1 MTKEN
6 RQDRA
11 NVLLIRY
18 ILLYNL
24 LMVVIISAAGWYF
37 YDLNIARSV
46 LAGGIMA
53 SGSFFLLAR
62 DIGQMI
68 SRVSMAGDRYRAVKN
83 TEKIRFLL
91 KFYARLTVLGL
102 LLFVLATKMHINMV
116 ALTVGLSTIILSVI
130 IVFLSKGR
138 KINSIQG
145 KEGV

>member
-1 MTKEN
+1 MSKKNE
-6 RQDRA
+6 QDA
-11 NVLLIRY
+11 SNVLLIRY

-37 YDLNIARSV
+37 YDWNIARSV
-46 LAGGIMA
+46 LAGGLMA
-53 SGSFFLLAR
+53 SGSFFLLSK

-68 SRVSMAGDRYRAVKN
+68 NRISNAGDRYRAVKN
-83 TEKIRFLL
+83 TEKVRFIL

-102 LLFVLATKMHINMV
+102 LLFVLATKVNINMI
-116 ALTVGLSTIILSVI
+116 ALTVGLSTIMLSVI

-145 KEGV
+145 